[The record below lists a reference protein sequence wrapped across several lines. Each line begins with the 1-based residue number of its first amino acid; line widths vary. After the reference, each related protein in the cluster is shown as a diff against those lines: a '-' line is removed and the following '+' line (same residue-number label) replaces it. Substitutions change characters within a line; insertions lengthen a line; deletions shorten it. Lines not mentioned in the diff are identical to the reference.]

1 MRKLESYVEIL
12 EKIIVEILL
21 PKYNQSLEKSGAVP
35 VNLNRLVLNY
45 RTLPVAALL
54 RRKSWENTKV

>member
-21 PKYNQSLEKSGAVP
+21 PKYNQSLVKSGGVP
-35 VNLNRLVLNY
+35 INLNRLVLNY
-45 RTLPVAALL
+45 RASPVAALL
-54 RRKSWENTKV
+54 RRKS